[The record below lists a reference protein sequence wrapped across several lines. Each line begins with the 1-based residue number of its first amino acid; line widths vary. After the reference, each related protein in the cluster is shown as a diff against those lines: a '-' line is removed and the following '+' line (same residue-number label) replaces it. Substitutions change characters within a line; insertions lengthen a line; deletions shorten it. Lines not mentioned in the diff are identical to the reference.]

1 MIPQIC
7 EKFYCK
13 VSCLNLKVQKKLGL
27 GGSEKASGRKKKIFG
42 RMMEEAEKEVS
53 FKLKYDLG

>member
-1 MIPQIC
+1 M
-7 EKFYCK
+7 
-13 VSCLNLKVQKKLGL
+13 QKKLGL
-27 GGSEKASGRKKKIFG
+27 GGSEKVPGPRKKIFG

>member
-1 MIPQIC
+1 M
-7 EKFYCK
+7 
-13 VSCLNLKVQKKLGL
+13 QKKLGL
-27 GGSEKASGRKKKIFG
+27 GGSEKAPGPRKKIFG